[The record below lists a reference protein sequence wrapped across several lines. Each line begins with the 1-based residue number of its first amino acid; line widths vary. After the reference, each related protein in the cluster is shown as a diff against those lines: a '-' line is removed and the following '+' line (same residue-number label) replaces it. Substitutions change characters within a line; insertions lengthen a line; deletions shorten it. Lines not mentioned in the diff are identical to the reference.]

1 MSSLR
6 VLIRWASTWRAT
18 RHALL
23 VVLGYSLLFTLFFA
37 PVLFSSWQLA
47 PGDGIS
53 YFLPNYY
60 TKFIWWD
67 DLVWGGFP
75 AIADAPR
82 MVWYPP
88 NLLFSIVP
96 HSWHLYVV
104 SAFVLAASFTY
115 GYIFRQTGMRFA
127 AFIAGVTYGLSGFM
141 IAHLGHVAMIHTVAW
156 LPLVLWTLDELRERL
171 SGFWLAVGALAV
183 ACAGLAGHPQM
194 FVYVLLTG
202 GVYALVTGWSARVGR
217 MYYYGA
223 AALVVALGVG
233 LCAIQLLPTA
243 ELSAESLR
251 ASLTFEEF
259 VAYSLPL
266 KQTPLLL
273 FPYAYGGAPG
283 AFYGVPYFGAWVSG
297 GGGWGVSELTGYV
310 GLLPLM
316 LAGVGFISRRRDPV
330 VWLWLAIGL
339 IALLLALGDGVP
351 LGWLTSQAPLVN
363 KFRAPARHLMEY
375 SFAVSVLAG
384 FGVAAIQQSA
394 TTSRTIRRVIVIV
407 ATLMFL
413 ALLSLWYFGNE
424 INGRAQEVLGRG
436 VALAPWRNAAIG
448 LPLLVL
454 LASGAALFVWHRR
467 PAAFGSRALLLV
479 VLVCDLAT
487 FGWFYEWHYG
497 PPYDVFLRAPA
508 SAAPLGVDL
517 AASRQR
523 LLPLRGGT
531 GRVSEIPPNLSK
543 LWNYPSASG
552 YGPFILTRVSR
563 LLTMPPHGSVPPSY
577 LQTENQGLDLMAV
590 RYVLVPQQPEAPPAN
605 RDERGIRWAVEDLNV
620 SLGAGCAPHSS
631 SFKHSFDAPIS
642 AEAIGIVSAL
652 ACSVQLQQGAE
663 MAHVRV
669 TDETGQVHAVSLRAG
684 RDSSEWAFDCP
695 DVRPQM
701 KHERAQVFRSYPAT
715 RGEVK
720 CEAHDYVALL
730 QLPAGVKS
738 IRSIEIEWTAGTAGT
753 LAIKK
758 LTLHDRRTGASH
770 PLASSS
776 VALRDATRWR
786 PVAELN
792 FTNSGYGA
800 IKEEDAGDAIA
811 YENLRA
817 RPRAWLTRE
826 VLQMTDA
833 EALQAIL
840 TSRLP
845 DGRSFDA
852 GRTALV
858 EVGLDFNAGGAD
870 ESAQANIV
878 RVEDGL
884 MEVRTTSRVP
894 AFLVTSDVFYPG
906 WSASVDG
913 HPASLVRADYALRG
927 VAVPAGE
934 HTVRFEFRPRS
945 FYQGAAISAVTLLLL
960 AATVWFASRRA
971 TRAWRGRE
979 ALARK

>member
-1 MSSLR
+1 MARTLR
-6 VLIRWASTWRAT
+6 VLIRSASTWRGP

-23 VVLGYSLLFTLFFA
+23 VLLGYSLLFTLFFA

-60 TKFIWWD
+60 TKFVWWD

-82 MVWYPP
+82 MIWYPP
-88 NLLFSIVP
+88 NLLFSTVP

-115 GYIFRQTGMRFA
+115 GYIFRQTGVRLA
-127 AFIAGVTYGLSGFM
+127 AFVAGVTYGLSGFM
-141 IAHLGHVAMIHTVAW
+141 IGHLGHVAMIHTAVW
-156 LPLVLWTLDELRERL
+156 LPLLLWTLDELRGRL

-202 GVYALVTGWSARVGR
+202 GVYTLVTGWNARVR
-217 MYYYGA
+217 RASYYGA
-223 AALVVALGVG
+223 AGLIFALGVG
-233 LCAIQLLPTA
+233 LCAIQFLPTA
-243 ELSAESLR
+243 ELSALGLR
-251 ASLTFEEF
+251 ASLTFEDF

-266 KQTPLLL
+266 KQVPLLL

-316 LAGVGFISRRRDPV
+316 LAGVGFINRRRDTV
-330 VWLWLAIGL
+330 AWLWLAIGF
-339 IALLLALGDGVP
+339 IALLLALGDAVP
-351 LGWLTSQAPLVN
+351 LGWLTFQVPLVN

-375 SFAVSVLAG
+375 SLAVSVLAG
-384 FGVAAIQQSA
+384 FGVAAIQKSA
-394 TTSRTIRRVIVIV
+394 TTSLTIRRVIVV
-407 ATLMFL
+407 AAILMFL
-413 ALLSLWYFGNE
+413 ALLSLWYLGNE

-467 PAAFGSRALLLV
+467 PAAFVRCALLLV

-497 PPYDVFLRAPA
+497 APYDVFLRAPA
-508 SAAPLGVDL
+508 SAAPLGADL

-563 LLTMPPHGSVPPSY
+563 LLTMPPHGSVPLSY
-577 LQTENQGLDLMAV
+577 LQTDNQGLDLMAV
-590 RYVLVPQQPEAPPAN
+590 RYVLVAQQPDAPPASG
-605 RDERGIRWAVEDLNV
+605 DERGIRWTPEDLNV
-620 SLGAGCAPHSS
+620 SLGAGCAPHPSY
-631 SFKHSFDAPIS
+631 FKHSFEAPVA
-642 AEAIGIVSAL
+642 AEAVGIVSAL

-663 MAHVRV
+663 MAQVRV
-669 TDETGQVHAVSLRAG
+669 TDEAGQAHALSLRVG

-701 KHERAQVFRSYPAT
+701 KHERAPVFRSYPAT

-720 CEAHDYVALL
+720 CEAHDYVAQL

-753 LAIKK
+753 LTIKK
-758 LTLHDRRTGASH
+758 LTLHDTRTGASH
-770 PLASSS
+770 PLAPSS
-776 VALRDATRWR
+776 VALGDPTRWR
-786 PVAELN
+786 QVAKLN
-792 FTNSGYGA
+792 FANSGYGA

-826 VLQMTDA
+826 VLQLTDA

-858 EVGLDFNAGGAD
+858 EGAVDFNAGVAD
-870 ESAQANIV
+870 ESAKANVV
-878 RVEDGL
+878 RVDDGL

-934 HTVRFEFRPRS
+934 HTVRFEFRPRR
-945 FYQGAAISAVTLLLL
+945 FYQGAAISAGTLLLL
-960 AATVWFASRRA
+960 VATVWFASRRA
-971 TRAWRGRE
+971 TPEGRE
-979 ALARK
+979 REA